1 MSNLREIQLL
11 LEKQKYKCGAII
23 GLAAFAFICSA
34 IALGVSIYFAS
45 NVNNH
50 TSPKYIY
57 SDMNMPSSP
66 YAFYLGKDSTVTVD
80 LTISANDISNYIG
93 KVYRVWSL
101 SNKPHTITCG
111 SGITFDGVNSKAT
124 FGTDIGDG
132 IVFEVISTTRIAVIS
147 VSGVTLS

>member
-1 MSNLREIQLL
+1 MEYAKL
-11 LEKQKYKCGAII
+11 LEKKTRYTNGII
-23 GLAAFAFICSA
+23 GLLVFATVVLA
-34 IALGVSIYFAS
+34 GTALLLAGLQYGE
-45 NVNNH
+45 VNNH

-66 YAFYLGKDSTVTVD
+66 YALYLGKDSTVTVD
-80 LTISANDISNYIG
+80 LTISASDISNYIG

-111 SGITFDGVNSKAT
+111 MGITFDGVNSKAT

-132 IVFEVISTTRIAVIS
+132 IVFEVISITRIAVIS
-147 VSGVTLS
+147 VSGITFS